1 MKDLKFV
8 FKNELSLSVLDKDFF
23 TLLLGNVIDLKKK
36 KEVKNEIPTSESL
49 QRWKPLYSDS
59 TNYTTME
66 EKEDTKETKSNER
79 KS

>member
-1 MKDLKFV
+1 MKELKIV
-8 FKNELSLSVLDKDFF
+8 FNNELSLSVLDKDFF
-23 TLLLGNVIDLKKK
+23 TLLLGNVIDLKNK

-59 TNYTTME
+59 TNITTME
-66 EKEDTKETKSNER
+66 EKENTKETKSNER

>member
-1 MKDLKFV
+1 MKELKIV
-8 FKNELSLSVLDKDFF
+8 FNNELSLSVLDKYFF
-23 TLLLGNVIDLKKK
+23 TLILGNVIDLKKK

-59 TNYTTME
+59 TNNTDME
-66 EKEDTKETKSNER
+66 EKEDTKETKSYER